1 MSPAVSFIDTNIPI
15 YASGREHFY
24 KEPCTRILTI
34 ASESPS
40 AFVTSVEVFQE
51 LVHRYHASRRWEL
64 GRQVVRSFAEIMQGR
79 IEPVYADDILLA
91 ARLAD
96 LHPQVS
102 ARDLVHAAVMQRL
115 GVERIISADTDFDR
129 LPGITRLDPADVGEW
144 GNALML
150 GESL

>member
-15 YASGREHFY
+15 YASGREHLY
-24 KEPCTRILTI
+24 KEPCVRIMRI
-34 ASESPS
+34 AAESPL
-40 AFVTSVEVFQE
+40 AFVTSVEVLQE
-51 LVHRYHASRRWEL
+51 LVHHYQASRRWEL
-64 GRQVVRSFAEIMQGR
+64 GRQVVRSFAEVMHGR

-96 LHPQVS
+96 HHPNVS
-102 ARDLVHAAVMQRL
+102 TRDLVHAAVMQRL
-115 GVERIISADTDFDR
+115 GAERIISADTDFDR

-150 GESL
+150 GESF